1 MAMADAHLGT
11 TQKPAT
17 DAPTPTPDTEPSA
30 GSAPPAPP
38 AAPPA
43 PDSEVEAETVEPAPV
58 TLTWAEQEVV
68 DALKRLARA
77 QSDLAD
83 LEARAAETTTP
94 TFEAADVER
103 LEQLQGPLAQARA
116 KAGGRFGKAHA
127 RERLGELV
135 MAERLVLDRMGVDS
149 YDDYRSE
156 IEAPHVEAV
165 DPQVL
170 AFAQRE
176 LASARTAWLEV
187 QALEIPPVEEP
198 EPLPEPEVTIDLT
211 VEPHTAGGDVA

>member
-11 TQKPAT
+11 TQDTTK
-17 DAPTPTPDTEPSA
+17 DAPEAPSATEPPTGAATPTTP
-30 GSAPPAPP
+30 
-38 AAPPA
+38 APPA
-43 PDSEVEAETVEPAPV
+43 PDAPGGDVEEAPV
-58 TLTWAEQEVV
+58 TLSWAEQEVV

-77 QSDLAD
+77 QSHLAD
-83 LEARAAETTTP
+83 LEARAGEATTP

-103 LEQLQGPLAQARA
+103 LEKLQGQLAQARA
-116 KAGGRFGKAHA
+116 KASGRFGRGAA
-127 RERLGELV
+127 RDRLAELE

-149 YDDYRSE
+149 YADCRSA

-211 VEPHTAGGDVA
+211 AEPHTAGDDVA